1 MGYAKEF
8 NHLFYNVPEFLLS
21 SAGWEDV
28 SYRNDVC
35 PRFENKE
42 LGIAVWVEANEPS
55 AREYEEWAQYT
66 VVAIKCLLD
75 GATVLC
81 DDDLFQ
87 TEIQSNLEEWLNLY
101 ETKMS
106 LELAFASASRTMSEA
121 GHSIADEV
129 ASLMAQVWE
138 TMDNICDNEVPAC
151 SPSGEPY

>member
-8 NHLFYNVPEFLLS
+8 NRLFYNVPEFLMH

-66 VVAIKCLLD
+66 VVAIKCMLD
-75 GATVLC
+75 DTTVLC
-81 DDDLFQ
+81 DDELFQ
-87 TEIQSNLEEWLNLY
+87 TEVIYHIEEWINMY
-101 ETKMS
+101 ETKMY
-106 LELAFASASRTMSEA
+106 LEIAFASASRLMTEE
-121 GHSIADEV
+121 GHDIADEL
-129 ASLMAQVWE
+129 ASLIAQTQEV
-138 TMDNICDNEVPAC
+138 MDNFHDYEVPSC
-151 SPSGEPY
+151 SPSGEPM